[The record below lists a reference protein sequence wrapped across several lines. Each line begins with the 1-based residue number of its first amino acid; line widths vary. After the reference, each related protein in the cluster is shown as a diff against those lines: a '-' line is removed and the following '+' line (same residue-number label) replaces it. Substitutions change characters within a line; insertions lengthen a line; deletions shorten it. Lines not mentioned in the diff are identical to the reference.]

1 MRAHRVLVL
10 VLLAA
15 CGGSKTETAKPEP
28 EAVVAPPPHKE
39 TEADRAKKR
48 HDAAVAIVPEG
59 STCLPT
65 ALKADNA
72 PRLELAGEGAD
83 AVLCAV
89 DGDASRL
96 LGTVGC
102 WTIDLKN
109 VDPKTN
115 AVGLVYKDASPL
127 PGHDVDVLLDGK
139 CARGYC
145 MPDDPKQA
153 GSIAHMS
160 WSLDGKSVAVLVGD
174 DVHIFDAAAKTQSS
188 SFSTKVDKGPTAA
201 PSAVYF
207 AGDILF
213 VEGRDDSTD
222 AIWVFKADG
231 SAVGPIAGLG
241 SKGDTPLSI
250 AKGSFSIIDPSHV
263 ALADHGMET
272 LTTYEIATGKRVK
285 AVRKVGKVACKP
297 AEIDTYYKGGDK
309 VTDKCRNA
317 LDKSSGP
324 LVGATV
330 VMGKSNLLVVLRGD
344 RLGELAI
351 IEPKSLTESKK
362 AFRLPWC
369 DASGDAAG
377 GAAATGAKDEDAPKS
392 RGAVQKSGDPEDGGN
407 RSGSG
412 GGTKKS
418 GDPEDGGN

>member
-1 MRAHRVLVL
+1 MRAHRVLVF

-15 CGGSKTETAKPEP
+15 CGGSKKETAKPEP
-28 EAVVAPPPHKE
+28 EAVTAPPPHKE
-39 TEADRAKKR
+39 TEEDRAKKR
-48 HDAAVAIVPEG
+48 HDAALAIVPEG

-89 DGDASRL
+89 DTDPTRL

-102 WTIDLKN
+102 WSIDLKN
-109 VDPKTN
+109 VDAKTN
-115 AVGLVYKDASPL
+115 AVGLVPKDAAPL

-139 CARGYC
+139 CARGFC
-145 MPDDPKQA
+145 LPDDAKLD
-153 GSIAHMS
+153 GNIAHMS
-160 WSLDGKSVAVLVGD
+160 WSPDGTKVAMLVGD
-174 DVHIFDAAAKTQSS
+174 DVHIFDASSKAQSS
-188 SFSTKVDKGPTAA
+188 SFSTKVDKGPTAT
-201 PSAVYF
+201 PVAVYF
-207 AGDILF
+207 TGDTMF

-222 AIWVFKADG
+222 AIWVFHVDG
-231 SAVGPIAGLG
+231 TAVGPIVALG
-241 SKGDTPLSI
+241 GKGETPLSI
-250 AKGSFSIIDPSHV
+250 VKGSFSIIDPSHV

-297 AEIDTYYKGGDK
+297 TEIDTYYKGGDK
-309 VTDKCRNA
+309 VTDKCRAA

-324 LVGATV
+324 LVGATA
-330 VMGKSNLLVVLRGD
+330 VMGKSNLLVVMRGD
-344 RLGELAI
+344 RLGELAV

-362 AFRLPWC
+362 PFIMPWC
-369 DASGDAAG
+369 SSDATG
-377 GAAATGAKDEDAPKS
+377 GANTKDDSAGPKS

-407 RSGSG
+407 RSAGSG
-412 GGTKKS
+412 AKKS

>member
-15 CGGSKTETAKPEP
+15 CGGSKTETAKPES

-39 TEADRAKKR
+39 TEEDRAKKR

-59 STCLPT
+59 STCLPN
-65 ALKADNA
+65 ALKADAA

-89 DGDASRL
+89 DGDVSRL

-109 VDPKTN
+109 VDAKTN

-127 PGHDVDVLLDGK
+127 PGHNVDVLLDGK
-139 CARGYC
+139 CARGFC
-145 MPDDPKQA
+145 LPDQS
-153 GSIAHMS
+153 GNVAHMS
-160 WSLDGKSVAVLVGD
+160 WSFDGKSVAVLAGD
-174 DVHIFDAAAKTQSS
+174 DVHIFDASSKTQSS
-188 SFSTKVDKGPTAA
+188 SFSTKVDKGPTSS
-201 PSAVYF
+201 PVAVYF
-207 AGDILF
+207 TGDMLF
-213 VEGRDDSTD
+213 VEGRDDATD

-231 SAVGPIAGLG
+231 SAVGPIVALG
-241 SKGDTPLSI
+241 GKGDAPLSI

-309 VTDKCRNA
+309 VTDKCRAA
-317 LDKSSGP
+317 LDKNSGP
-324 LVGATV
+324 LVGATA
-330 VMGKSNLLVVLRGD
+330 VMGKSNLLVVMRGE
-344 RLGELAI
+344 RLGELAV

-362 AFRLPWC
+362 AFLLPWC
-369 DASGDAAG
+369 SSDGAVG
-377 GAAATGAKDEDAPKS
+377 GAVAPTMKDDDAPKS

-407 RSGSG
+407 RSAGS
-412 GGTKKS
+412 GTKKS